1 MELAPGIVAIGG
13 KSRGYVRAFLV
24 ADGTDLTLVDTLATN
39 HHFLVLAAIRRLG
52 RSVSDLKRIW
62 LTHAHGSHLGGAA
75 VLQALSGAT
84 VCSHEW
90 EADIVSRD
98 RKSERVP
105 LLPRRPLRAYI
116 PFQLGL
122 ALGIDPFK
130 PCTVERFLQDGDQEG
145 GLTVLHTPGHTR
157 GHLAFWAEKHRVLLS
172 GDAIVTWPA
181 FDGGWDSF
189 TLDRRQQRES
199 LRRLAALAPQKV
211 GVGHG
216 EPIRKDAAELL
227 DSLL

>member
-13 KSRGYVRAFLV
+13 DSRGYVRSFLV
-24 ADGTDLTLVDTLATN
+24 ADGKELTLVDTLASD
-39 HHFLVLAAIRRLG
+39 HHFLILAAIRRLG
-52 RSVSDLKRIW
+52 RSISDLKRIW
-62 LTHAHGSHLGGAA
+62 LTHAHGSHVGGAA
-75 VLQALSGAT
+75 VLKALSGAT

-122 ALGIDPFK
+122 GLGIDPFK
-130 PCTVERFLQDGDQEG
+130 PCSVDRFLHDGDEEG

-157 GHLAFWAEKHRVLLS
+157 GHLSFWAEKHGVLLS
-172 GDAIVTWPA
+172 GDAIVTWPGVA
-181 FDGGWDSF
+181 AGWDSF

-199 LRRLAALAPQKV
+199 LRRMAALAPQKV

-216 EPIRKDAAELL
+216 HPITGDAAELV